1 MATHDVTITRMPRR
15 LVGSNDIIFEIR
27 ENRQKLG
34 DLRVSQGNLYWLPTG
49 RKYGRILEWNQLT
62 DVFKRNGRSRKYT
75 Y

>member
-34 DLRVSQGNLYWLPTG
+34 DLRVSQGNLYWLPAG

-62 DVFKRNGRSRKYT
+62 DVFTRNGRRRKYT